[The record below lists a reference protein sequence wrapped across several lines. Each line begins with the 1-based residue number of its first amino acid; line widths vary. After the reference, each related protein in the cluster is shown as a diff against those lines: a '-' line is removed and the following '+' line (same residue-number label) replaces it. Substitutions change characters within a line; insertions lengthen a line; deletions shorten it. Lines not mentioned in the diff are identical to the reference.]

1 MHGSSLKS
9 RTVAVVVPDEPSIKF
24 WADGKGIPSQSLSAL
39 CNNKEL
45 KVKLNIRL
53 KKIHH
58 LSSPPFK
65 MFIMEELS
73 TLGHT
78 YNLTAYEKVNC
89 FSSDE
94 LRPDLAW
101 FNVKV
106 GSVYLHPDLFTVD
119 NGLMTQAG
127 LLKRRTLETY
137 FKPQIDMMYT
147 KLP

>member
-1 MHGSSLKS
+1 
-9 RTVAVVVPDEPSIKF
+9 
-24 WADGKGIPSQSLSAL
+24 
-39 CNNKEL
+39 
-45 KVKLNIRL
+45 
-53 KKIHH
+53 
-58 LSSPPFK
+58 

-78 YNLTAYEKVNC
+78 YNLTAYEKVN
-89 FSSDE
+89 SDE

-137 FKPQIDMMYT
+137 FKPQIDIMYS